1 MKFTP
6 ALVVLLSFSLV
17 SLPRAERT
25 KANPLGKVLELLD
38 SLATKITAEGEAEAK
53 AYKEYFDWCEDV
65 TRNKKNEIKTAK
77 ALIEKLEGTI
87 QKAASD
93 IEGSASKIDELAA
106 SIASGES
113 DLKDATLIRE
123 KEAADF
129 AASETE
135 LVDVID
141 TLDRAIRILDREMQK
156 NPAALM
162 QVDTSSLT
170 SLMSSLSVVI
180 DAASFTTSDKQK
192 LVALVQSQQGSEA
205 DDADV
210 GAPAAAVYKTHST
223 SIVEV
228 LEGMKEK
235 AEAQLGDLRKAETNT
250 QHNYNM
256 LKQSLEDQAA
266 ADEKD
271 LAEEKANKAEAEE
284 TKAVA
289 EGDLSNTQKDLA
301 DGEKT
306 LAAAQDN
313 CIQVSEDHQATVAG
327 RTAELQAIAEA
338 KKILESSTS
347 GAVGQ
352 TYSFLQV
359 SAVSK
364 LRTRADLANAE
375 VVSLIK
381 KLAERQHSS
390 ALAQLASRISTVIR
404 YGSAGGDDVFAKVKG
419 LIKEMIDRLLAE
431 AAAEADE
438 KAFCDEETAKTET
451 KKGELQDDIAKMT
464 AKIDQAAS
472 RSTRLKDE
480 VKELQAELA
489 ALAKLQA
496 EMDAARLEEHEAFVQ
511 AKADLEQGLQGVRQ
525 ALDVLR
531 EYYAAKEGGE
541 EAMLQQPE
549 PARPELYT
557 KADGAGGSIIGILE
571 VVESDFARNLAE
583 EETQETDAQSE
594 YDKTTQANKITKATK
609 EQDVKYKTEEYTGL
623 DKAIAELS
631 ADRETS
637 GAELSAVLEYL
648 SKLNERCIAKPETYE
663 ERKRRREAEV
673 AGLKQALAIL
683 NGQSSLVQ
691 RGLRGFSQ

>member
-17 SLPRAERT
+17 SLPRAART
-25 KANPLGKVLELLD
+25 QANPLGKVLELLD

-53 AYKEYFDWCEDV
+53 AFKEYFDWCEDV

-93 IEGSASKIDELAA
+93 IESSASKIDELAA

-129 AASETE
+129 AASEIE

-180 DAASFTTSDKQK
+180 DAAAFTTSDKQK
-192 LVALVQSQQGSEA
+192 LVALVQSQQGSDA

-223 SIVEV
+223 SIVDV

-235 AEAQLGDLRKAETNT
+235 AEAQLSDLRKAETNT

-284 TKAVA
+284 TKSGA
-289 EGDLSNTQKDLA
+289 EGDLANTKKDLA

-313 CIQVSEDHQATVAG
+313 CIQVAQDHQATVAG

-352 TYSFLQV
+352 TYSFLQE

-364 LRTRADLANAE
+364 LQTRADLANAE

-404 YGSAGGDDVFAKVKG
+404 YGTADGDDVFAKVKG

-431 AAAEADE
+431 AAAEANE

-451 KKGELQDDIAKMT
+451 KKGELQDDIAKLT
-464 AKIDQAAS
+464 AKIDQAAA

-489 ALAKLQA
+489 ALAKFQA
-496 EMDAARLEEHEAFVQ
+496 EMDAARQEEHEAFVQ

-531 EYYAAKEGGE
+531 EYYAAKGE

-549 PARPELYT
+549 PPRPELHK

-571 VVESDFARNLAE
+571 VVESDFAKNLAE
-583 EETQETDAQSE
+583 EETQEADAQSD

-609 EQDVKYKTEEYTGL
+609 DQDVKYKTEEYTGL

-631 ADRETS
+631 ADRQTA
-637 GAELSAVLEYL
+637 GTELGAVLEYL
-648 SKLNERCIAKPETYE
+648 AKLNERCIAKPETYE
-663 ERKRRREAEV
+663 ERKRRREAEI
-673 AGLKQALAIL
+673 AGLKDALTIL
-683 NGQSSLVQ
+683 NGQSALVQ
-691 RGLRGFSQ
+691 RGLRGTIQ